1 MPPPRHT
8 CRGCVL
14 RLSQGSNKPRLNP
27 KKGASQLS
35 RKLWL
40 SAALVVALFAV
51 FTGAAVAKSAKAGAT
66 GGTLN
71 VDIST
76 DVDYT
81 DPALDYL
88 STGWEIEYSTC
99 LKLMNYPDANGPKGA
114 QLTPE
119 AAAGFPKVSNNGKT
133 YDFTVNAGFTKFSNG
148 QPVTAA
154 SFKAAFDRDADPKMQ
169 SPALPF
175 FSDVVGS
182 DKSPVSGVVVK
193 GNHLIFNLTKAAP
206 DFLARTA
213 MPFFCAIPTNLP
225 HDPNGVLTL
234 PAAGPYYIADRV
246 PNKSITIK
254 KNPNY
259 KGKRPHNL
267 NQINY
272 VVGNSLDA
280 TYLRAQQGATDYA
293 AGGIPPASYAEAA
306 QKYGVNKGQFWV
318 KPQLGVSYLAFNHD
332 RPLFKG
338 ANGIALAK
346 SINYAI
352 DRTALLQQS
361 GYLAGKRTD
370 QILPPGIAGF
380 RDASLY
386 PLKGPDLTTAKKW
399 LAKSGVKDG
408 QGIELYTS
416 NRGAAPLQAQIYQF
430 NLKQIGLNVNTHLFA
445 RAVQIDKEG
454 TRGEPFDVTTE
465 GWIADYADP
474 YDFINVLLSGDSL
487 HASNNNNVAY
497 FNDPKFNAQMR
508 AASLLSGAAR
518 YKAYGNLDVNMM
530 LTNPPWAARSNFND
544 RIMLSSRVGCF
555 TYNSTYSVDLAA
567 LCIK

>member
-1 MPPPRHT
+1 
-8 CRGCVL
+8 L
-14 RLSQGSNKPRLNP
+14 K
-27 KKGASQLS
+27 

-40 SAALVVALFAV
+40 STVTVAIALLAV
-51 FTGAAVAKSAKAGAT
+51 FAGGAAAKSGKSGAVGAT

-71 VDIST
+71 VDLFT

-88 STGWEIEYSTC
+88 STGWEIEYATC
-99 LKLMNYPDANGPKGA
+99 LKLLNYPDANGPKGG

-119 AAAGFPKVSNNGKT
+119 AAAGFPKVSNGGKT
-133 YDFTVNAGFTKFSNG
+133 YDFTVKAGFTKFSNG

-154 SFKAAFDRDADPKMQ
+154 NFKAAFDRDADPKMQ

-182 DKSPVSGVVVK
+182 DKSPVSGVQVRGSHLVV
-193 GNHLIFNLTKAAP
+193 HLTKAAP
-206 DFLARTA
+206 DFLARVA

-225 HDPNGVLTL
+225 HDPNGVLA
-234 PAAGPYYIADRV
+234 PPSAGPYYIASRV
-246 PNKSITIK
+246 PNKSIVIK
-254 KNPNY
+254 RNPNY
-259 KGKRPHNL
+259 KGKRPHNF
-267 NQINY
+267 NEIN
-272 VVGNSLDA
+272 VNVGNSQAA
-280 TYLRAQQGATDYA
+280 TYLRVQQGASDYA
-293 AGGIPPASYAEAA
+293 AGGIPSASYAEAA

-318 KPQLGVSYLAFNHD
+318 KPQLGISYLAFNHD

-338 ANGIALAK
+338 AAGAALAK

-352 DRTALLQQS
+352 DRKALLAQG
-361 GYLAGKRTD
+361 GYLAGKRAD

-380 RDASLY
+380 RDANLY
-386 PLKGPDLTTAKKW
+386 PLKGPDVTTAKKW
-399 LAKSGVKDG
+399 AAKAGVKDG
-408 QGIELYTS
+408 QTIEYYTS
-416 NRGAAPLQAQIYQF
+416 NTGAAQLAAQIVQF

-445 RAVQIDKEG
+445 RAVQINKEG
-454 TRGEPFDVTTE
+454 TRGEPFDITSE

-497 FNDPKFNAQMR
+497 YNDPTFNKQMID
-508 AASLLSGAAR
+508 ASNLSGAPR

-530 LTNPPWAARSNFND
+530 LKNPPWAPRNNFND
-544 RIMLSSRVGCF
+544 RILVSSKIGCF
-555 TYNSTYSVDLAA
+555 TFNSTYSLDYAA
-567 LCIK
+567 LCSK

>member
-1 MPPPRHT
+1 
-8 CRGCVL
+8 
-14 RLSQGSNKPRLNP
+14 
-27 KKGASQLS
+27 LS

-40 SAALVVALFAV
+40 STVTVVIALLAV
-51 FTGAAVAKSAKAGAT
+51 FAGSAVAKSAKAGAT

-71 VDIST
+71 VDLTT

-114 QLTPE
+114 QLVPE

-133 YDFTVNAGFTKFSNG
+133 YDFTVNASFTKFSNG
-148 QPVTAA
+148 SPVTAA
-154 SFKAAFDRDADPKMQ
+154 NFKAAFDRDADPKMQ

-182 DKSPVSGVVVK
+182 STSPVSGVKVK
-193 GNHLIFNLTKAAP
+193 GSHLIINLTKAAP

-213 MPFFCAIPTNLP
+213 MPFFCAIPTNLA
-225 HDPNGVLTL
+225 HDPNGVLN
-234 PAAGPYYIADRV
+234 PPSAGPYYIADRV

-254 KNPNY
+254 KNPYY
-259 KGKRPHNL
+259 KGKRPHNVDGM
-267 NQINY
+267 NY
-272 VVGNSLDA
+272 NVGNSLDA
-280 TYLRAQQGATDYA
+280 IYLRTQQGATDYA
-293 AGGIPPASYAEAA
+293 AAGIPPASYAEAA
-306 QKYGVNKGQFWV
+306 QKYGVNKQQFWV

-338 ANGIALAK
+338 AAGTALAK
-346 SINYAI
+346 AINYAV
-352 DRTALLQQS
+352 DRKAMLAQG

-370 QILPPGIAGF
+370 QILPPGMAGF
-380 RDASLY
+380 RDANLY
-386 PLKGPDLTTAKKW
+386 PLKGPDITTAKKW
-399 LAKSGVKDG
+399 AAKSGVADG
-408 QGIELYTS
+408 TGVEYYTS
-416 NRGAAPLQAQIYQF
+416 NRGSAPLVAQIVQF

-454 TRGEPFDVTTE
+454 TRGEPFDITSE

-487 HASNNNNVAY
+487 HDSNNNNVAY
-497 FNDPKFNAQMR
+497 FNDPKYNKLMNQ
-508 AASLLSGAAR
+508 AALLSGSAR

-530 LTNPPWAARSNFND
+530 AQNPPWAARNNFND
-544 RIMLSSRVGCF
+544 RILVSSRVGCF

-567 LCIK
+567 LCLK